1 MTAGRSNAVARSRH
15 WCTPRKY
22 IEAIRAVFGG
32 AIDLDPCSNEHALVG
47 ARIEYRLPHADGLVA
62 SWAFPRIY
70 VNPPYGAD
78 RQRGTRIAD
87 WLARCLAA
95 HREHRAEVL
104 ALVPVAVNTR
114 HWKDSV
120 WGQAQALCFLADTR
134 LKFLIDGRDD
144 TKGAPMACCMIYWG
158 RKGRL
163 FERIFSAHGAVV
175 FLVNQSGG
183 RERPDANRRTRTRG
197 AGARPR

>member
-1 MTAGRSNAVARSRH
+1 MTAGRSNAVTRSRH
-15 WCTPRKY
+15 WCTPAKY
-22 IEAIRAVFGG
+22 VDAIRTVFGG

-47 ARIEYRLPHADGLVA
+47 ARVEYRLPHTDGLAA
-62 SWAFPRIY
+62 SWDFRRIY

-95 HREHRAEVL
+95 HLEHHSEVL

-120 WGQAQALCFLADTR
+120 WGRARAVCFLADTR
-134 LKFLIDGRDD
+134 LKFIIDGHHDS
-144 TKGAPMACCMIYWG
+144 KGAPMACSMVYWG

-163 FERIFSAHGAVV
+163 FERVFSAHGAVV
-175 FLVNQSGG
+175 FLGNQAGG
-183 RERPDANRRTRTRG
+183 RGEPAVTRRTRKRVEG
-197 AGARPR
+197 VHQR

>member
-1 MTAGRSNAVARSRH
+1 MTAGRSNSAQRSRH

-22 IEAIRAVFGG
+22 IDAIRAVFGG
-32 AIDLDPCSNEHALVG
+32 AIDLDPCSNAHALVG
-47 ARIEYRLPHADGLVA
+47 ARVEYRLPHADGLAA
-62 SWAFPRIY
+62 SWDFPRIY

-95 HREHRAEVL
+95 HRDHRAEVL

-120 WGQAQALCFLADTR
+120 WGQARAICFLADTR

-144 TKGAPMACCMIYWG
+144 TKGAPMACSMIYWG
-158 RKGRL
+158 RKGRI
-163 FERIFSAHGAVV
+163 FERVFRAYGAVV
-175 FLVNQSGG
+175 FLGNQSTAARRPRARKPVAAGG
-183 RERPDANRRTRTRG
+183 RR
-197 AGARPR
+197 

>member
-22 IEAIRAVFGG
+22 VDAIRTVFGG
-32 AIDLDPCSNEHALVG
+32 AIDLDPCSNPHALVG
-47 ARIEYRLPHADGLVA
+47 ARVEYRLPHTDGLAA
-62 SWAFPRIY
+62 SWDFRRIY

-95 HREHRAEVL
+95 HREHQAEVL

-120 WGQAQALCFLADTR
+120 WGQAAAVCFLADTR
-134 LKFLIDGRDD
+134 LKFVIAGIDD
-144 TKGAPMACCMIYWG
+144 TKGAPMACSIIYWG

-163 FERIFSAHGAVV
+163 FERVFSAHGAVV
-175 FLVNQSGG
+175 FLANQTS
-183 RERPDANRRTRTRG
+183 ARG
-197 AGARPR
+197 APPAARRACRRVTGKGR

>member
-1 MTAGRSNAVARSRH
+1 MTAGRSNAAPRSRH
-15 WCTPRKY
+15 WCTPRTY
-22 IEAIRAVFGG
+22 VAAVKTVLGG
-32 AIDLDPCSNEHALVG
+32 AIDLDPCSNAHALVG
-47 ARIEYRLPHADGLVA
+47 ARVEYRLPRTDGLAA
-62 SWAFPRIY
+62 SWDFPRIY

-95 HREHRAEVL
+95 HREHGAEVL

-120 WGQAQALCFLADTR
+120 WGQARAICFLADTR

-144 TKGAPMACCMIYWG
+144 TKGAPMACSMIYWG

-163 FERIFSAHGAVV
+163 FERVFAAHGAVV
-175 FLVNQSGG
+175 FLANQ
-183 RERPDANRRTRTRG
+183 G
-197 AGARPR
+197 AGARRRR